1 MLQRAVGLDSKICGR
16 RRCPGA
22 RTQKARLRGL
32 GEIGGIEI
40 IAVKRRDRIGMKY
53 KALLSGDVADDRL
66 DGGTR
71 GRGVCGR
78 WRSGIAQ
85 HDDETAERLPRTDR
99 DRHVAPKARLRTE
112 MGLNLVFHPHP
123 TPTPT
128 PYRPTAHP

>member
-32 GEIGGIEI
+32 GEIGVIEI

-66 DGGTR
+66 ASVGAGAAGLRSTMTKLPSDSTARIETGTSPEKR
-71 GRGVCGR
+71 GCG
-78 WRSGIAQ
+78 
-85 HDDETAERLPRTDR
+85 PR
-99 DRHVAPKARLRTE
+99 
-112 MGLNLVFHPHP
+112 
-123 TPTPT
+123 
-128 PYRPTAHP
+128 